1 MNLLDVVRWIIAIP
15 LLLLSVFFAVTN
27 VRFLFENIRV
37 GVNAGPAP
45 VTMVGGLAGTL
56 GLLLLPVMGFT
67 DRLALIWI
75 PLFIDL
81 GSAPFYLTMLGI
93 AMWQGLNKTAWKKS
107 PDFIN
112 GGNS

>member
-1 MNLLDVVRWIIAIP
+1 MNLLDIVRWIVAIP
-15 LLLLSVFFAVTN
+15 LLLLSAFFIVTN
-27 VRFLFENIRV
+27 VRFLFENIKL

-45 VTMVGGLAGTL
+45 VTMVGGLAGSL

-81 GSAPFYLTMLGI
+81 GSAPFYLSMLAI
-93 AMWQGLNKTAWKKS
+93 AVWQGLNKAAWKKS
-107 PDFIN
+107 PDFVD
-112 GGNS
+112 GGNT